1 MSKRAV
7 SSMIVTMTQKMLIFN
22 QQLTTRAIAYL
33 AVVLSVLGSCRV
45 FGTFLRRAGVL
56 ALQAF

>member
-1 MSKRAV
+1 
-7 SSMIVTMTQKMLIFN
+7 MIQKMLIFN
-22 QQLTTRAIAYL
+22 QQLTMRAIACL

-45 FGTFLRRAGVL
+45 FGTSLRRAGVL